1 MQYIR
6 VGRVKIPYEIKQVNN
21 KKIFRV
27 YGIRI
32 PFSVYETDEGQK
44 YYRIFGLR
52 FRLRFKDKIFV
63 TRRQLNFQNRE
74 VWTENDI
81 RRVSEEIFREK
92 LGYAP
97 DLENPRSL
105 NEKIFWMKLNYHN
118 PLVTRCCDK
127 FTVKE
132 YVTEKLGDGFVVPV
146 IDSWQSAEDIDFD
159 ALPDQFVLK
168 VNWSSGYNI
177 IVKDKSQLDVKAAK
191 RKISH
196 WLEPQQNSY
205 YQTFNWGY
213 KHMKPVVY
221 AEEYIEQMDG
231 QLYDYK
237 FYCCNGKAEFLFIAT
252 DRFNGEGVTYDFF
265 NIDFERMDL
274 HYGGRAHSSNK
285 LEKPRFYNEMI
296 KYAEILSK
304 PFPFVRIDFY
314 EQEDRIYVGEMTF
327 YSGGGIL
334 PFDPIEWD
342 YKLGEYINL
351 PLQKGTSEDAVI
363 L

>member
-6 VGRVKIPYEIKQVNN
+6 LGRIKIPYEIKQINDRKV
-21 KKIFRV
+21 FRV
-27 YGIRI
+27 CGIRI
-32 PFSVYETDEGQK
+32 PFSVHETATGQK
-44 YYRIFGLR
+44 YYRVLGLR
-52 FRLRFKDKIFV
+52 FRLKCKDKIFV

-74 VWTENDI
+74 IWTEEDI
-81 RRVSEEIFREK
+81 RRVSEEIFKEK
-92 LGYAP
+92 LGYTP
-97 DLENPRSL
+97 DLDEPKSL
-105 NEKIFWMKLNYHN
+105 NEKIFWMKLNYHD
-118 PLVTRCCDK
+118 PLVTKCCDK
-127 FTVKE
+127 FRVKE

-146 IDSWQSAEDIDFD
+146 IGSWQSADEIDFD

-177 IVKDKSQLDVKAAK
+177 IVKDKNALDTEEAK
-191 RKISH
+191 KKISK
-196 WLEPQQNSY
+196 WLQPQQNSY

-213 KHMKPVVY
+213 KHMEPVVY
-221 AEEYIEQMDG
+221 AEKYIEQMDG

-252 DRFNGEGVTYDFF
+252 NRFNEEGVTYDFF
-265 NIDFERMDL
+265 DMNFDRLDL
-274 HYGGRAHSSNK
+274 HYGGRACSGEK
-285 LEKPRFYNEMI
+285 LEKPRFFEEMI
-296 KYAEILSK
+296 RCAELLAK

-334 PFDPIEWD
+334 PFEPIDWD
-342 YKLGEYINL
+342 YKLGEHINL
-351 PLQKGTSEDAVI
+351 PLQKGTDEDAVI